1 MDKNESFVLGKKK
14 LFTRSDDFAFN
25 CCIRSEIS
33 FPFASISGINDR
45 ELEQVEVWLVAVG
58 TTDVNEDVKVGQDW
72 RRTMWNK

>member
-45 ELEQVEVWLVAVG
+45 ELEQVEV
-58 TTDVNEDVKVGQDW
+58 
-72 RRTMWNK
+72 